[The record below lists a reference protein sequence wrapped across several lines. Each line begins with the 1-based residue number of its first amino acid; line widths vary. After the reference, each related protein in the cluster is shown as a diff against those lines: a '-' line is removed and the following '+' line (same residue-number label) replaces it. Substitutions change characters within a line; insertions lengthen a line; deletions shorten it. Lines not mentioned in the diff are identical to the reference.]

1 AAPNLKSEIATGMG
15 ASYVS
20 TKDHSLK
27 EIVAKVGKPDL
38 IIEATGSS
46 AIAFEAMEVLGHNGV
61 EVWTSITGG
70 QRRTEVPTDH
80 VNLNWVLGNK
90 LLLGSVNANYRHFE
104 IGIADLA
111 LGEVTYPHVIERILT
126 TPVAGIQNYKEMMR
140 LLVEDTDALKVYV
153 EVAEG

>member
-1 AAPNLKSEIATGMG
+1 MG
-15 ASYVS
+15 ATYVS

-27 EIVAKVGKPDL
+27 EIAARVGKPDL

-46 AIAFEAMEVLGHNGV
+46 EIAFQAMEVLGHNGV

-70 QRRTEVPTDH
+70 QRRTEVASDH

-111 LGEVTYPHVIERILT
+111 LGEVTYPGVLERILT
-126 TPVAGIQNYKEMMR
+126 NPVAGIKNYKEMMR
-140 LLVEDTDALKVYV
+140 LLVEDKSALKVYV
-153 EVAEG
+153 DVAEG